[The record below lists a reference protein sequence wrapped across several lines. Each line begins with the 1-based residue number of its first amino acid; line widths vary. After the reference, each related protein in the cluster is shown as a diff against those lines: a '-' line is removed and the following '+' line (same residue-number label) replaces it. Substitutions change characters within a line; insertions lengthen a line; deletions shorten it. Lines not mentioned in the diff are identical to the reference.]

1 MKRPIKFRAKRLPDG
16 KWVYGDLTHATRI
29 TVDADVPCLR
39 VCGYDVDED
48 TIGQFTGF
56 KDRNGSEIYEDDIV
70 RICDRSHLACIHW
83 NYEFSG
89 FIVDWDS
96 AYISLSSAMAAKALT
111 VVGNK
116 HDNPELLQNVDYN
129 E

>member
-48 TIGQFTGF
+48 TIGQFTGR
-56 KDRNGSEIYEDDIV
+56 KDCNGSEIYEDDIV
-70 RICDRSHLACIHW
+70 LICYRSHLACIYW
-83 NYEFSG
+83 NSELTG
-89 FIVDWDS
+89 FIVDWDR
-96 AYISLSSAMAAKALT
+96 AYTSLSFGMAGAVA

-116 HDNPELLQNVDYN
+116 HDNPELLLNIGHN